1 MSIYSGKCDLCD
13 FVMGT
18 AGWYDKDGNPVKM
31 GEGSG
36 AYYSDEYRDFL
47 EFKKRTGG
55 VLYQHKVL
63 TVTPWNHDEAMKL
76 CPELEVIEHKR
87 TVPDKRQKSGQREE
101 VYYTYKYWGK
111 EYTLKEL
118 NKRKVYVTIDIHF
131 DTLLDLIPY
140 YPYLVS
146 MACSNDG
153 KQTVYISS
161 QSFVDEEVDDRLEHG
176 WYSDLWQH
184 YKKRLQEHYQ
194 EIVLRYY
201 NPTGREIKENITFVK
216 ETAEDGT
223 EKYIGRTLY
232 AMDENFEPKWTTKES
247 RWTSPK
253 RLDEHR
259 IEMSKQDFESYL
271 GANQEVYY
279 VRKKD
284 YPVHLD

>member
-13 FVMGT
+13 HIMGT

-55 VLYQHKVL
+55 VLHQHKVL

-76 CPELEVIEHKR
+76 CPELEVIEHKK

-118 NKRKVYVTIDIHF
+118 NKRKVYITIDIHF

-140 YPYLVS
+140 YPYIVS
-146 MACSNDG
+146 MSCSNDG
-153 KQTVYISS
+153 KQTVYISG
-161 QSFVDEEVDDRLEHG
+161 QSFVDEEVDDNLEHG
-176 WYSDLWQH
+176 WYSDFWQH
-184 YKKRLQEHYQ
+184 YKKKLQEHYQ
-194 EIVLRYY
+194 EIVLKYFNRE
-201 NPTGREIKENITFVK
+201 GREHIEEVEFNEDRVGKVSKPIDGNFKPEWREQSDTVK
-216 ETAEDGT
+216 
-223 EKYIGRTLY
+223 YH
-232 AMDENFEPKWTTKES
+232 
-247 RWTSPK
+247 WTSPK
-253 RLDEHR
+253 VINAEDGL
-259 IEMSKQDFESYL
+259 IQISKEDYEYYIGKKAL
-271 GANQEVYY
+271 IYY
-279 VRKKD
+279 VEAKEHKLN
-284 YPVHLD
+284 LD

>member
-13 FVMGT
+13 HIMGT

-55 VLYQHKVL
+55 VLHQHKVL

-140 YPYLVS
+140 YPYIVS

-153 KQTVYISS
+153 KQTVYISN
-161 QSFVDEEVDDRLEHG
+161 QSFVDEEVDDHLEHG
-176 WYSDLWQH
+176 WYSDFWQH
-184 YKKRLQEHYQ
+184 YKKKLQEHYQ

-201 NPTGREIKENITFVK
+201 NPAGREHIEEVEFN
-216 ETAEDGT
+216 EDRVG
-223 EKYIGRTLY
+223 KVSKPI
-232 AMDENFEPKWTTKES
+232 DENFKPEWREQSDTVKYH
-247 RWTSPK
+247 WTSPK
-253 RLDEHR
+253 VINAEDGLIQISKEDYEHY
-259 IEMSKQDFESYL
+259 IGKKAL
-271 GANQEVYY
+271 VYY
-279 VRKKD
+279 VEAKEHRLN
-284 YPVHLD
+284 LD

>member
-1 MSIYSGKCDLCD
+1 MSIYSGKFDLCD
-13 FVMGT
+13 FIMGI
-18 AGWYDKDGNPVKM
+18 AGWYDKDGNPAKI

-55 VLYQHKVL
+55 VLHQHKVL
-63 TVTPWNHDEAMKL
+63 TIKPWNHDKAMKL
-76 CPELEVIEHKR
+76 CPELEVIEHKK

-118 NKRKVYVTIDIHF
+118 NKRKVYITIDIHF

-140 YPYLVS
+140 YPYIVS

-161 QSFVDEEVDDRLEHG
+161 QSFVDEEVDDDLEHG
-176 WYSDLWQH
+176 WYSDFWQH
-184 YKKRLQEHYQ
+184 YKKKLQEHYQ

-201 NPTGREIKENITFVK
+201 NPAGREHIEEVEFN
-216 ETAEDGT
+216 EDRVG
-223 EKYIGRTLY
+223 KVSKPI
-232 AMDENFEPKWTTKES
+232 DENFKPEWRGRGDTVKCH
-247 RWTSPK
+247 WTSPK
-253 RLDEHR
+253 VINAEDGLIQISKEDYEHY
-259 IEMSKQDFESYL
+259 IGKKAL
-271 GANQEVYY
+271 VYY
-279 VRKKD
+279 VEAKEHRLN
-284 YPVHLD
+284 LD